1 MTLYDHPDCPY
12 GMKVRIVLAEKDM
25 DCDVVTVDLQSG
37 QHRQIEFLKLNPFG
51 RVPVLVDEDC
61 VIYDSTIIN
70 EYLDDEYPEPALRPA
85 ASDERARVR
94 LLEDYADTAFTL
106 PAMALQSE
114 LAKAPGAR
122 DEARV
127 KAARDVVIRS
137 LEMLNRELAD
147 REYLGGETF
156 SLADV
161 AFAPMVLQLDKL
173 GVNLDST
180 LKNVKAWAQRLA
192 SRPSIAKVPRL
203 VA

>member
-25 DCDVVTVDLQSG
+25 DCEMVTVDMQSG
-37 QHRQIEFLKLNPFG
+37 QHRQPEFLKLNPFG
-51 RVPVLVDEDC
+51 RIPVLVDEGC

-106 PAMALQSE
+106 PAMALQNE
-114 LAKAPGAR
+114 LAKAATAR
-122 DEARV
+122 DESRV
-127 KAARDVVIRS
+127 KAARDVVVKA
-137 LEMLNRELAD
+137 LEMLNRELEGK
-147 REYLGGETF
+147 EYLAGDSF

-161 AFAPMVLQLDKL
+161 AFAPMALQVEKL
-173 GVNLDST
+173 GVHLDNT
-180 LKNVKAWAQRLA
+180 LKNVKAWVQRLA
-192 SRPSIAKVPRL
+192 MRPSIAKVPRL